1 MKALTLLINILKIK
15 YNCDL
20 LNQYI
25 ISKGGVDF
33 LVAFKRITNILES
46 EKYSDLYFQKDLLK
60 SEPEKN
66 LYIEYN
72 KVLNLI
78 DSSNSF
84 KFNVFNSLTKP
95 INSFFENVKINDKN
109 NLLKNNRLG
118 LLSLIKSNLIQVVNF
133 SKIIK
138 GKEL

>member
-1 MKALTLLINILKIK
+1 M
-15 YNCDL
+15 
-20 LNQYI
+20 NQYI